1 VVNDRKTLVF
11 AALLPFL
18 FASLVLTGAA
28 WAHDDPSSD
37 GLIDGGGSYKTDCV
51 SKFQTGLELNYPAA
65 PKKSKELRCIDGD
78 LSCDADGA
86 VDGSCT
92 FNVGLCLADDEETT
106 LCLPAGVPVGGV
118 VVKNKPLGHKKY
130 DADLQALQEEVDA
143 LLDPTGV
150 PCDDPGAGGGN
161 CFTCTD
167 SQVAMTAPLSVKK
180 GKKKVKVK
188 VITEPG
194 GVKNKPI
201 KDNDKLK
208 LRCIECE
215 AASTFE
221 HIADIVF
228 KTGCAASGVCHT
240 GPTAGAGMNLDPDQA
255 GGLDALY
262 DELTVEAA
270 GSLGAGALGMERV
283 LPGDPNLGTA
293 ASASLIYE
301 KLLRTTSEL
310 DQLCTDGGQLAGCLG
325 TNMPP
330 GSDLYSTGKLA
341 LLQTW
346 IEAGAPRDGWVAGAS
361 CGDPEDIWVP
371 IDPPAAP
378 APGEG
383 FQVHM
388 PAPAGFTVEPGTEFE
403 GCQWIEMPAEIT
415 DTWYIER
422 VELYANSGTHHVILW
437 ETTNSASGY
446 GTSFD
451 PGDSLCRKKQS
462 EFGVPFSFRIGF
474 QDALTELQLPANVSY
489 AMDPGKVF
497 GFNPHYTNPFNVPIY
512 PEVWVNFYGSTT
524 PSVVE
529 GEDIFPGDLGFQ
541 IPPGTKGTGNLTSYT
556 NSTGV
561 GQCYY
566 SLGSHSHR
574 RNTGFKIWTSQP
586 SGWTDTNDLIYYNT
600 DWDHPAVIEPSPRL
614 HLAPGEK
621 MWFQCEWDNGVLN
634 DVNRRCRVLGEN
646 GAGPDQCG
654 FLNDRVCFTDADCPL
669 GPTYGVCRDC
679 NIDFGFLAEDEMCFL
694 PGLYYDEQP
703 GPDPCPY

>member
-1 VVNDRKTLVF
+1 MPTNAIVGPRAA
-11 AALLPFL
+11 AALLFAAALLL
-18 FASLVLTGAA
+18 FPSNPL
-28 WAHDDPSSD
+28 AHSDPSED
-37 GLIDGGGSYKTDCV
+37 GLIDGGGNPKTDCV
-51 SKFQTGLELNYPAA
+51 SRFQTGLELNYPAA
-65 PKKSKELRCIDGD
+65 PKKSKHLACTDGD
-78 LSCDADGA
+78 LACDTDGL
-86 VDGSCT
+86 VNGLCS
-92 FNVGLCLADDEETT
+92 FNVGLCLADDEDMP
-106 LCLPAGVPVGGV
+106 LCTPAGIPVGGV
-118 VVKNKPLGHKKY
+118 EVKNKPPGHPKY
-130 DADLQALQEEVDA
+130 DADAAQLQSVADA
-143 LLDPTGV
+143 LLGSTGV
-150 PCDDPGAGGGN
+150 PCTNPGAGGGN
-161 CFTCTD
+161 CTQCTAD
-167 SQVAMTAPLSVKK
+167 QAEIVVDTLVKK
-180 GKKKVKVK
+180 GKKRIKVK
-188 VITEPG
+188 VITEPAPP
-194 GVKNKPI
+194 KNKPI
-201 KDNDKLK
+201 KDKDKLK
-208 LRCIECE
+208 LRCNDCP
-215 AASTFE
+215 AASAFE

-262 DELTVEAA
+262 DELIVEAA

-283 LPGDPNLGTA
+283 FPGDPNLGTA

-301 KLLRTTSEL
+301 KLLKTTSEL

-330 GSDLYSTGKLA
+330 GSDLYSTGKLE

-346 IEAGAPRDGWVAGAS
+346 IEAGAPRDGWVAGTS

-371 IDPPAAP
+371 LDPPAAP

-437 ETTNSASGY
+437 ETNDSASGY

-451 PGDSLCRKKQS
+451 SGDSLCRKKQS

-541 IPPGTKGTGNLTSYT
+541 IPPGTKGTGNLVSYT

-574 RNTGFKIWTSQP
+574 RNTGFKTWTSQP
-586 SGWTDTNDLIYYNT
+586 SSWADTNDLIYYNT

-614 HLAPGEK
+614 YLAPGEK

-634 DVNRRCRVLGEN
+634 DVNRRCRTLADSGN
-646 GAGPDQCG
+646 GAHQCSV
-654 FLNDRVCFTDADCPL
+654 FNDKVCITDADCGVGTL
-669 GPTYGVCRDC
+669 GICRDC